1 MKHFIN
7 GNDQVFAFNDD
18 GSQDSLIGG
27 DLKPITEY
35 ELEILR
41 KPTVDELDF
50 QAKEKIKNDLMVL
63 DQQTIRAMREY
74 IASKAD
80 APQILK
86 DREALAAQ
94 LRAKL
99 K

>member
-1 MKHFIN
+1 MIYFR
-7 GNDQVFAFNDD
+7 
-18 GSQDSLIGG
+18 
-27 DLKPITEY
+27 DLKGGVWALDDEKNIKLLPMGCVSITKQEAD
-35 ELEILR
+35 LML
-41 KPTVDELDF
+41 KPTLQELDF

-86 DREALAAQ
+86 DRETLAEQ